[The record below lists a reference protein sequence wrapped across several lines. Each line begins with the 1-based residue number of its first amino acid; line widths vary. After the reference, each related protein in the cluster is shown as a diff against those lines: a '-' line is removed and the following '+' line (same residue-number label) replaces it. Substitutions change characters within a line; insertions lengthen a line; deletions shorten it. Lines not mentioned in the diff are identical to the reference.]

1 MESQKIRK
9 ACRQDISRIAELIV
23 FGKRTAYRDI
33 FKDDKGSFK
42 DLQVLPTAEE
52 ILADKELFESMAVYD
67 DGIVKGVIAAKVYG
81 EAAEISD
88 FYVEPAFQGK
98 GLGKALLAYVIS
110 NARTAGIKKIFLW
123 VLQEN
128 LPARGFY
135 ETCGFKATGE
145 TGLIEGTQVVDMY
158 YELKL

>member
-1 MESQKIRK
+1 MQTVRK

-33 FKDDKGSFK
+33 FKDDMGSFK
-42 DLQVLPTAEE
+42 DLQVLSVAKGV
-52 ILADKELFESMAVYD
+52 LADKELFESMAVYD
-67 DGIVKGVIAAKVYG
+67 DGIVKGVIAAKVCG

-98 GLGKALLAYVIS
+98 GLGRALLAYVIS
-110 NARTAGIKKIFLW
+110 KARTAGIKKIFLW

-135 ETCGFKATGE
+135 EACGFRTTGQ

-158 YELKL
+158 YELRL